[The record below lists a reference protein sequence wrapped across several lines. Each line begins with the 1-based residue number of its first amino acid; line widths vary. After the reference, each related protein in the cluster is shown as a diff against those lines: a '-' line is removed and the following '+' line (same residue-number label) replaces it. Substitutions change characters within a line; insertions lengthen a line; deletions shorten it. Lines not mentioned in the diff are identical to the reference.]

1 MVTDIRFINVPSGTE
16 KFHQSKMRLKRQ
28 KYLLFHKN
36 CTNHLFY
43 NLITVS
49 NLIENVVIDKNN
61 LQQNRWL
68 KRYVIKDAFLLSHAI
83 KGMLQTK

>member
-16 KFHQSKMRLKRQ
+16 KFRRSKKQ
-28 KYLLFHKN
+28 KSLLFHKN
-36 CTNHLFY
+36 CTNHHFY

-49 NLIENVVIDKNN
+49 NLIENIVLDKNN

-68 KRYVIKDAFLLSHAI
+68 KRYVVKDAFLLSHAI
-83 KGMLQTK
+83 KRNATD